1 MPNPG
6 ITEAV
11 ARETYDAV
19 AHHRSVT
26 RAAVALGIN
35 RDTFSHRYHTAVR
48 LLNLPPIKLDLRRP
62 LVGDRPRPAV
72 DWEVSRVTQR
82 IDRDGVVQAEY
93 VRSEPPRGEA
103 FEPLPGHAI
112 KGESALIDASGR
124 VMQRWVKT
132 REGAIGSGLVDAL
145 QAAFEAYRG
154 LVDPPAAPAVS
165 DADLLTVY
173 PLPDLHFGML
183 SWGRETGADYD
194 IEIATD
200 MATRAM
206 AALVAQSRPS
216 RKAILLGLG
225 DYFHSNDAKQVTPGS
240 GHKLDVDGRWPKV
253 FEGGARLLVRL
264 IELIAAKHPE
274 VEVVMLPGNH
284 DPDAAVSLAVAMRL
298 LFDRAAGVTV
308 HDGHGLAWYSR
319 HGSVLLGAT
328 HGHTMKPDRMAMM
341 LANDRPEDWGA
352 TQFRH
357 FFFGHVHHESAK
369 EVGPVRVESFSTPA
383 ARDAYAA
390 GAGYR
395 SGRALNA
402 ITFCARAGEIG
413 RHRVN
418 IAAGKPRI
426 RRKAA

>member
-1 MPNPG
+1 MTPA
-6 ITEAV
+6 ISEKLMREA
-11 ARETYDAV
+11 YDAV
-19 AHHRSVT
+19 ARYRNQS
-26 RAAVALGIN
+26 AAARALGMPRQTLNTRYAIAL
-35 RDTFSHRYHTAVR
+35 RD
-48 LLNLPPIKLDLRRP
+48 LGLPPVEISLRRVAVVSDAP
-62 LVGDRPRPAV
+62 LPPA
-72 DWEVSRVTQR
+72 DWEVRGVSQH
-82 IDRDGVVQAEY
+82 IDASGAVKSQH
-93 VRSEPPRGEA
+93 VRSAPPRGE
-103 FEPLPGHAI
+103 EYDMMPGHVV
-112 KGESALIDASGR
+112 KGESALIDAQGR

-132 REGAIGSGLVDAL
+132 REGAVGAGLVEAM
-145 QAAFEAYRG
+145 QAAFEGYRG
-154 LVDPPAAPAVS
+154 LVAPPAAAPQG
-165 DADLLTVY
+165 DDDLLTIY

-183 SWGRETGADYD
+183 AWGRESGADYD

-206 AALVAQSRPS
+206 AALVSQSRPS
-216 RKAILLGLG
+216 RKAVLLGLG

-264 IELIAAKHPE
+264 IEMVAAKHPD

-284 DPDAAVSLAVAMRL
+284 DPDAAVSLAIAMRL
-298 LFDRAAGVTV
+298 LFERVPGVRV
-308 HDGHGLAWYSR
+308 HDGHGLAWYGR
-319 HGSVLLGAT
+319 HGACLFGAT

-357 FFFGHVHHESAK
+357 FFFGHIHHESVK
-369 EVGPVRVESFSTPA
+369 EVGAVRVESFSTPA
-383 ARDAYAA
+383 ARDAFAA
-390 GAGYR
+390 GGGYR

-402 ITFCARAGEIG
+402 LTFCKRDGEIG

-418 IAAGKPRI
+418 IGHTKPRI